1 MRDLGDEFNLDEP
14 NLDKGPTKSVNFL
27 FSNFGAQQVTRLAYA
42 V

>member
-1 MRDLGDEFNLDEP
+1 MCDLGDEFNLDES
-14 NLDKGPTKSVNFL
+14 NFGKGPTKSIDFL